1 MCPNVC
7 TVKGSQRYW
16 RESRPRP
23 HTLGWNGTHNLLCC
37 CGTKGKI
44 PLFVCF
50 CFCTVCTVTTGVSTV
65 PLFAVWSRR
74 KCAFKKKSLFPVDAW
89 QQRWVCFGITLI
101 SKGLESFTYKRKDR
115 MFLLRTESE
124 DASVACVW
132 WDSVVPQFN
141 DTPGLVLCLEV
152 KAARHAPP
160 HGLRPLNHGGA
171 FFRAERDGVWVTYE
185 RPNKQSAETTWSKK
199 RKERE
204 TVNKPFGMAAAQTAR
219 MCSNEIIRW
228 CQMSQ
233 AHGKTSSRVRK
244 WRRGLRHFQA
254 GLHQGHGVC
263 TFLFEKA
270 TFHKWHI
277 QQKFC
282 PHWKKLSHE
291 EFYHILVK
299 ARRFFGS
306 PAASL
311 LHNLFWSTNT
321 FTVLFFFWQKK

>member
-1 MCPNVC
+1 
-7 TVKGSQRYW
+7 
-16 RESRPRP
+16 
-23 HTLGWNGTHNLLCC
+23 
-37 CGTKGKI
+37 
-44 PLFVCF
+44 
-50 CFCTVCTVTTGVSTV
+50 
-65 PLFAVWSRR
+65 
-74 KCAFKKKSLFPVDAW
+74 
-89 QQRWVCFGITLI
+89 
-101 SKGLESFTYKRKDR
+101 
-115 MFLLRTESE
+115 MFLWRTESE
-124 DASVACVW
+124 DVSVACVW

-152 KAARHAPP
+152 KAARRAPP

-185 RPNKQSAETTWSKK
+185 RPNEQSAETTWSKK

-219 MCSNEIIRW
+219 MCSDEIIRW
-228 CQMSQ
+228 CHISQ

-270 TFHKWHI
+270 TFHKWHM
-277 QQKFC
+277 QQKLC

-299 ARRFFGS
+299 ARSFFGS

-311 LHNLFWSTNT
+311 LHNLFWFALQVCSTNT
-321 FTVLFFFWQKK
+321 FTVLFFFWRKKIKKCCGSALNGAKDGWFTSLACLLIAPSNAFRACTDVSSRPFTYTNESIWLQPLWSVVCSVLSLLCCVLGMTVLDTGFCVNQCLAFFGKKYIAFDIKLPCKYV

>member
-1 MCPNVC
+1 MYALWKEARD
-7 TVKGSQRYW
+7 TVENHDPDPTPWVGM
-16 RESRPRP
+16 EP
-23 HTLGWNGTHNLLCC
+23 
-37 CGTKGKI
+37 
-44 PLFVCF
+44 
-50 CFCTVCTVTTGVSTV
+50 TTF
-65 PLFAVWSRR
+65 FAVVGL
-74 KCAFKKKSLFPVDAW
+74 KVKSPFLCVFVFAPSVLLPLLSP
-89 QQRWVCFGITLI
+89 RGVCFGITLI

-124 DASVACVW
+124 DVSVTCVW

-152 KAARHAPP
+152 KAARRAPP

-185 RPNKQSAETTWSKK
+185 RPNEQSTETTWSKK

-219 MCSNEIIRW
+219 MCSDEIIRW
-228 CQMSQ
+228 CHISQ

-254 GLHQGHGVC
+254 GLHQCHGVC

-277 QQKFC
+277 QQKLC

-311 LHNLFWSTNT
+311 LHNLFWFALQVCSTNT